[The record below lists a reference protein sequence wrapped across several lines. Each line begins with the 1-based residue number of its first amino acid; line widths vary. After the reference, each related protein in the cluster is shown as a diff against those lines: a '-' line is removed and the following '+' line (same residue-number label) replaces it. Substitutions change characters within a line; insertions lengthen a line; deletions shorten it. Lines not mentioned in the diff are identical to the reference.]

1 MANLVATTYGKRPP
15 LATLSDNVPI
25 TNRQS
30 KRLRVDS
37 SIENCHESGVLAPFK
52 IFVEECQ
59 LQGTQVPFPIV
70 AASSTSCSGSPELLL
85 QSTVLLQTK
94 PAAIEPSKRTQK
106 VPKSRAP
113 KDVLKTKK
121 KMTLQMHVQKYRST
135 HEIE

>member
-1 MANLVATTYGKRPP
+1 MADLVATTYGRRPP

-37 SIENCHESGVLAPFK
+37 SAENCQDSGIVAPFK
-52 IFVEECQ
+52 ILTEECQ
-59 LQGTQVPFPIV
+59 LQGSQVPFPIV
-70 AASSTSCSGSPELLL
+70 AVTSTSCGGSLELLL
-85 QSTVLLQTK
+85 ESAVSIQEK
-94 PAAIEPSKRTQK
+94 AAAIEPSRRTRK
-106 VPKSRAP
+106 VPISQAP
-113 KDVLKTKK
+113 KNVLRTKK